1 MLFFTFVLVTFAMF
15 ILIIDVLLASLM
27 FVLCKKCNQDT
38 QRTYVLVIIR
48 YLLSLKGEKRK
59 MMNAQ
64 KKNSF
69 EGFETVH
76 VYQEFID
83 WPLYPYGDYIFTKAG
98 QNW

>member
-1 MLFFTFVLVTFAMF
+1 M
-15 ILIIDVLLASLM
+15 
-27 FVLCKKCNQDT
+27 
-38 QRTYVLVIIR
+38 
-48 YLLSLKGEKRK
+48 KGEKRK